1 MTARVPCGCVLP
13 LPAGWRHMAR
23 LRWLRMSVGLL
34 TAAFAMGAHAD
45 TGSVHLRMKIE
56 GSGAHTVIFE
66 SGLGDTLGIWSKV
79 QPQVSAGCARTV
91 SYNRAGYPGS
101 DPAETSRDAAHVVAE
116 LRRALR
122 RRNVLPPYVLVGH
135 SLGGLY
141 MQYFARNYP
150 REVAGLVLVDSSYW
164 NQRLPLV
171 PTTAAVSAAAADPPG
186 DPPPPRASTMVVV
199 FMPWIMRREIMGS
212 AAAGAQ
218 VRASP
223 AAVGLPTIVLSST
236 RRLQGETAAA
246 EAREVRLQDDLTR
259 EFPGAVH
266 VRVPGSGHYI
276 QRDRPDVVIAAVRK
290 LAGCGALAATPSRA
304 DKRKGAPAGR

>member
-1 MTARVPCGCVLP
+1 MARSLWCCMPGCLLAATVAAAA
-13 LPAGWRHMAR
+13 PAGKAN
-23 LRWLRMSVGLL
+23 L
-34 TAAFAMGAHAD
+34 
-45 TGSVHLRMKIE
+45 HLRMRVE
-56 GSGAHTVIFE
+56 GNGPRTVIFE
-66 SGLGDTLGIWSKV
+66 SGLGDTLDAWDAV
-79 QPQVSAGCARTV
+79 QARVAAGCARTV
-91 SYNRAGYPGS
+91 AYDRAGYAGS
-101 DPAETSRDAAHVVAE
+101 DPAETTRDAANIVAE
-116 LRRALR
+116 LRAALAR
-122 RRNVLPPYVLVGH
+122 RGLRPPYVLVGH

-171 PTTAAVSAAAADPPG
+171 PSTAAVTAAAADPPA

-223 AAVGLPTIVLSST
+223 PAAGFPTIVLSST
-236 RRLQGETAAA
+236 RRLHGETVAAQA
-246 EAREVRLQDDLTR
+246 REARIQDDLAR

-266 VRVPGSGHYI
+266 VRVRGSGHYI
-276 QRDRPDVVIAAVRK
+276 QRDRPDVVIAAARK
-290 LAGCGALAATPSRA
+290 LAGCAPASTPSRA
-304 DKRKGAPAGR
+304 DRRKGVPAGR

>member
-1 MTARVPCGCVLP
+1 
-13 LPAGWRHMAR
+13 MAR
-23 LRWLRMSVGLL
+23 SLWLGMPGCLLAAAAAAAPVGKANL
-34 TAAFAMGAHAD
+34 
-45 TGSVHLRMKIE
+45 HLRMRVE
-56 GSGAHTVIFE
+56 GSGPRTVIFE
-66 SGLGDTLGIWSKV
+66 SGLGDTLGAWDAV
-79 QPQVSAGCARTV
+79 QPRVAAGCARTV
-91 SYNRAGYPGS
+91 AYDRAGYAGS
-101 DPAETSRDAAHVVAE
+101 DPAETTRDAANIVAE
-116 LRRALR
+116 LRAALASR
-122 RRNVLPPYVLVGH
+122 GLRPPYVLVGH

-164 NQRLPLV
+164 NERLPLV
-171 PTTAAVSAAAADPPG
+171 PSTATVTAAAADPPA

-223 AAVGLPTIVLSST
+223 PAAGLPTIVLSST
-236 RRLQGETAAA
+236 RRLHGETAAA
-246 EAREVRLQDDLTR
+246 QAREVRLQDDLTR

-276 QRDRPDVVIAAVRK
+276 QRDRPDVVIAAARK
-290 LAGCGALAATPSRA
+290 LAGCAPVAPRPSRA
-304 DKRKGAPAGR
+304 DRRKGAPAGR

>member
-1 MTARVPCGCVLP
+1 
-13 LPAGWRHMAR
+13 MAR
-23 LRWLRMSVGLL
+23 LLWLGMPGCLLAAAVAAAAPVGKANL
-34 TAAFAMGAHAD
+34 
-45 TGSVHLRMKIE
+45 HLRMRVE
-56 GSGAHTVIFE
+56 GNGPRTVIFE
-66 SGLGDTLGIWSKV
+66 SGLGDTLSAWDAV
-79 QPQVSAGCARTV
+79 QPGVAAGCARTV
-91 SYNRAGYPGS
+91 AYDRAGYAGS
-101 DPAETSRDAAHVVAE
+101 DPAETTRDAANIVAE
-116 LRRALR
+116 LRAALAHR
-122 RRNVLPPYVLVGH
+122 DLRPPYVLVGH

-164 NQRLPLV
+164 NQRLPLI
-171 PTTAAVSAAAADPPG
+171 PSTAAVSAAAADPPG

-246 EAREVRLQDDLTR
+246 EALEVRLQDDLTR